1 MSFGEGGV
9 QVAEV
14 KSKADLETFIDVP
27 WKIYEGDPYWV
38 PPLRFERRDMLDREK
53 NPFFQH
59 AEAAYFVARMDGR
72 PVGRISAQVDKLA
85 QQYQGEGTGHFGFLD
100 AVDDPLVFDAL
111 FEAAENWLRERGM
124 IRVIGPFSPS
134 INEESG
140 LLVEGFDEPPRVL
153 MGHARPYYGEHV
165 EELGYAKVQDLWA
178 YDLNITH
185 KFPSNVQRILDKA
198 RKQDKLKL
206 RRISKKSFDKDL
218 DVFIDIFNDAW
229 RGNWGFIPMTE
240 AEIEKMGKD
249 MKPFIKEQGCMIAE
263 WDGVP
268 AAFMLTI
275 PDINQAARDLNG
287 NMLPFGWAKLAW
299 RLMVKSPTRCRVPLM
314 GVRQQF
320 QGTLAGASMALLMIE
335 EIRAATVKEVG
346 YRRAELSWILESNV
360 PMQRI
365 LEMILCRHYK
375 TYRMY
380 EKAL

>member
-14 KSKADLETFIDVP
+14 KSKADLEIFINVP
-27 WKIYEGDPYWV
+27 WRIYEGDPYWV

-59 AEAAYFVARMDGR
+59 AEAAYFVARMDGK
-72 PVGRISAQVDKLA
+72 PVGRISAQVDRLA
-85 QQYQGEGTGHFGFLD
+85 QQYQGEGTGHFGFLE

-124 IRVIGPFSPS
+124 TRVIGPFSPS

-153 MGHARPYYGEHV
+153 MGHARPFYGEHV

-185 KFPSNVQRILDKA
+185 EFPSNVQRILDKA
-198 RKQDKLKL
+198 RKQEKLKL

-218 DVFIDIFNDAW
+218 DIFIDIFNDAW
-229 RGNWGFIPMTE
+229 RDNWGFIPMTE
-240 AEIEKMGKD
+240 AEIAKMGKD

>member
-14 KSKADLETFIDVP
+14 KSKADLETFINVP

-38 PPLRFERRDMLDREK
+38 PPLRFERRDMLDRDK

-59 AEAAYFVARMDGR
+59 AEAAYFIARMDGR

-124 IRVIGPFSPS
+124 TRVIGPFSPS

-185 KFPSNVQRILDKA
+185 EFPSNVQRILDKA
-198 RKQDKLKL
+198 RKQEKLKL

-218 DVFIDIFNDAW
+218 DIFIDIFNDAW

>member
-1 MSFGEGGV
+1 
-9 QVAEV
+9 
-14 KSKADLETFIDVP
+14 
-27 WKIYEGDPYWV
+27 
-38 PPLRFERRDMLDREK
+38 
-53 NPFFQH
+53 
-59 AEAAYFVARMDGR
+59 
-72 PVGRISAQVDKLA
+72 
-85 QQYQGEGTGHFGFLD
+85 
-100 AVDDPLVFDAL
+100 VFDAL

>member
-14 KSKADLETFIDVP
+14 VTKGDLETFINVP
-27 WKIYEGDPYWV
+27 WTIYRGDPYWV
-38 PPLRFERRDMLDREK
+38 PPLRFERHDVLDKDK
-53 NPFFQH
+53 NPYFQH
-59 AEAAYFVARMDGR
+59 AEAAYFIARMDGR
-72 PVGRISAQVDKLA
+72 PVGRISAQVDRLA
-85 QQYQGEGTGHFGFLD
+85 QTHQGAGTGHFGFLD

-111 FEAAENWLRERGM
+111 FEAAESWLRERGM
-124 IRVIGPFSPS
+124 TRVLGPFSLS

-140 LLVEGFDEPPRVL
+140 LLVEGFDEPPRVM

-185 KFPSNVQRILDKA
+185 EFPSNVQRILEKA
-198 RKQDKLKL
+198 RRQEKLKL
-206 RRISKKSFDKDL
+206 RRMRKKDFENELKII
-218 DVFIDIFNDAW
+218 IDIFNDAW
-229 RGNWGFIPMTE
+229 RDNWGFIPMTD
-240 AEIEKMGKD
+240 AEVDKMGKD
-249 MKPFIKEQGCMIAE
+249 LKPFIKEQGCMIAE

-268 AAFMLTI
+268 TACMLTV
-275 PDINQAARDLNG
+275 PDINQAAADLDG
-287 NMLPFGWAKLAW
+287 SMLPFGWAKLAW
-299 RLMVKSPTRCRVPLM
+299 RLLVKSPTRCRVPLM

-320 QGTLAGASMALLMIE
+320 QGSLAGASMALLMIE
-335 EIRAATVKEVG
+335 EIRKATVKEVG

>member
-9 QVAEV
+9 QVAQV
-14 KSKADLETFIDVP
+14 STKADLDTFIDIP
-27 WKIYEGDPYWV
+27 FHIYRGDPYWT
-38 PPLRFERRDMLDREK
+38 PPLRFERRDVLSKDK
-53 NPFFQH
+53 NPYFQH
-59 AEAAYFVARMDGR
+59 AEAAYFIARMDGR
-72 PVGRISAQVDKLA
+72 PVGRISAQIDKLA
-85 QQYQGEGTGHFGFLD
+85 QIHQGPGTGHFGLLD

-124 IRVIGPFSPS
+124 TRVLGPFSLS

-140 LLVEGFDEPPRVL
+140 LLVEGFDEPPRVM

-185 KFPSNVQRILDKA
+185 EFPSNVQRILDKA
-198 RKQDKLKL
+198 RKQEKLKL
-206 RRISKKSFDKDL
+206 RRIRKRDFHDELKII
-218 DVFIDIFNDAW
+218 IDIFNDAW
-229 RGNWGFIPMTE
+229 RDNWGYIPMTD

-249 MKPFIKEQGCMIAE
+249 LKPFIREQGCMIAE

-268 AAFMLTI
+268 TAFMLTV
-275 PDINQAARDLNG
+275 PDINQAAADLNG
-287 NMLPFGWAKLAW
+287 NLMPLGWTKLLW
-299 RLMVKSPTRCRVPLM
+299 RLLIKSPTRCRVPLM

-320 QGTLAGASMALLMIE
+320 QGSLAGASMALLMIE

>member
-14 KSKADLETFIDVP
+14 TTKADLETFINVP
-27 WKIYEGDPYWV
+27 WAIYRGDPYWV
-38 PPLRFERRDMLDREK
+38 PPLRFERHDVLDKDK
-53 NPFFQH
+53 NPYFQH
-59 AEAAYFVARMDGR
+59 AEAAYFIARMDGR
-72 PVGRISAQVDKLA
+72 PVGRISAQVDQLA
-85 QQYQGEGTGHFGFLD
+85 QTHQGPGTGHFGFLD

-111 FEAAENWLRERGM
+111 FEAAETWLRERGM
-124 IRVIGPFSPS
+124 TRVLGPFSLS

-140 LLVEGFDEPPRVL
+140 LLVEGFDEPPRVM

-165 EELGYAKVQDLWA
+165 EELGYAKIQDMWA

-185 KFPSNVQRILDKA
+185 EFPANVQRILEKA
-198 RKQDKLKL
+198 RRQEKLTL
-206 RRISKKSFDKDL
+206 RRMRKNDFENELKVI
-218 DVFIDIFNDAW
+218 IDIFNDAW
-229 RGNWGFIPMTE
+229 RDNWGFIPMTD
-240 AEIEKMGKD
+240 AEVDKMGKD
-249 MKPFIKEQGCMIAE
+249 LKPFIKEQGCMIAE

-268 AAFMLTI
+268 TAFMLTV
-275 PDINQAARDLNG
+275 PDINQAAADLDG
-287 NMLPFGWAKLAW
+287 NLLPFGWARLAW
-299 RLMVKSPTRCRVPLM
+299 RLLVKSPTRCRVPLM

-320 QGTLAGASMALLMIE
+320 QGSLAGASMALLMIE
-335 EIRAATVKEVG
+335 EIRKATVKEVG